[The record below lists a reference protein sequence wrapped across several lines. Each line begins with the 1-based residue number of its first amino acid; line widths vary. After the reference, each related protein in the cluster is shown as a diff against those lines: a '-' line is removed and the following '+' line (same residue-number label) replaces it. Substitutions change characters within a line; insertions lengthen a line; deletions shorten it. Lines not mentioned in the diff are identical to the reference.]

1 MIKRDRQRKTLSAV
15 FVLVCILALSGCM
28 NQPRW
33 RQHVSLDRPA
43 GTEKQGEIGGSGD
56 SEAAAMRPPVEE
68 ITVPAFERK
77 APQKKLPPPVK
88 PIEAHRVTMVDTP
101 VMINAERMP
110 LSDFIIHALGETLK
124 VAFVMD
130 EKMLNN
136 KKPITMRMP
145 EPMPPEKALEMIMGM
160 LEKYGYYLDEKA
172 GALYVLEKPPEPREP
187 RSPVDIR
194 VGTTPE
200 NSPAEIL
207 QVVPLRHVR
216 PADVEPLIKD
226 LFRSGVQV
234 KPYSRQNVIVLYGRA
249 SQMKPVMEFLE
260 TFDVPYLQKKKVFI
274 LRLTYWQTDEFIA
287 QLKSIME
294 GLGFIVA
301 KTPREP
307 GPLLMPI
314 KQLNA
319 VLVIAPDE
327 TTAGNILGWKE
338 KLDTP
343 EAAGTEFKAYTFIP
357 KYSLASE
364 LVESIQK
371 LYGSMPVTGRTAMQA
386 AAGPQRPAAARA
398 AVERK
403 DSSFESTG
411 LKMSADD
418 KKNMIIILSTPDVYR
433 NLLNLLQTLD
443 IPARQVLIE
452 ATIVSLKLTDE
463 LKYGVEWLIRNT
475 WNGDAYVLGTLGHLG
490 TGLSTDP
497 VGLSYSFLSRTGQF
511 RALINAYALANKAN
525 ILSTPRLMVL
535 DNMEATIQIGQD
547 VPTVTGQITD
557 VSGTTTSSTSVAQ
570 SIQYR
575 STGIMLKVKPTINT
589 EGLLTLEISQEVSK
603 VEGAGVGESP
613 IITTRKI
620 NTSVVA
626 THGQTIVLG
635 GLMEETSSL
644 TENKVP
650 LLGDIPFLGNLFKS
664 TGKTKE
670 KTELL
675 VLVTPTILTNADDAT
690 RVTRQ
695 LRDELKWIK

>member
-1 MIKRDRQRKTLSAV
+1 
-15 FVLVCILALSGCM
+15 M

>member
-1 MIKRDRQRKTLSAV
+1 
-15 FVLVCILALSGCM
+15 
-28 NQPRW
+28 
-33 RQHVSLDRPA
+33 
-43 GTEKQGEIGGSGD
+43 
-56 SEAAAMRPPVEE
+56 
-68 ITVPAFERK
+68 
-77 APQKKLPPPVK
+77 
-88 PIEAHRVTMVDTP
+88 
-101 VMINAERMP
+101 
-110 LSDFIIHALGETLK
+110 
-124 VAFVMD
+124 
-130 EKMLNN
+130 
-136 KKPITMRMP
+136 
-145 EPMPPEKALEMIMGM
+145 
-160 LEKYGYYLDEKA
+160 
-172 GALYVLEKPPEPREP
+172 
-187 RSPVDIR
+187 
-194 VGTTPE
+194 
-200 NSPAEIL
+200 
-207 QVVPLRHVR
+207 
-216 PADVEPLIKD
+216 
-226 LFRSGVQV
+226 
-234 KPYSRQNVIVLYGRA
+234 
-249 SQMKPVMEFLE
+249 
-260 TFDVPYLQKKKVFI
+260 
-274 LRLTYWQTDEFIA
+274 
-287 QLKSIME
+287 
-294 GLGFIVA
+294 
-301 KTPREP
+301 
-307 GPLLMPI
+307 MPI

-386 AAGPQRPAAARA
+386 AAVPQRPAAARA

-635 GLMEETSSL
+635 GLMEEPSSL

>member
-1 MIKRDRQRKTLSAV
+1 MIKRDRQRKTLSALL
-15 FVLVCILALSGCM
+15 VLLCILALSGCM

-43 GTEKQGEIGGSGD
+43 GTEKQGEIGGSGA
-56 SEAAAMRPPVEE
+56 SEPAAMRPQVEE

-77 APQKKLPPPVK
+77 APPKKLPPPVK
-88 PIEAHRVTMVDTP
+88 SIEAHRVTMVDTP

-145 EPMPPEKALEMIMGM
+145 EPMPPEKALDMIMGM

-187 RSPVDIR
+187 SSPVDIR

-226 LFRSGVQV
+226 LFRSGVKV

-327 TTAGNILGWKE
+327 TTARNILGWKE

-371 LYGSMPVTGRTAMQA
+371 LYGSMPVSGRTAMQA
-386 AAGPQRPAAARA
+386 AAGPQRPAAVRA

-475 WNGDAYVLGTLGHLG
+475 WNGDAYVMGTLGHLG

-603 VEGAGVGESP
+603 VEGAGVGDSP

-650 LLGDIPFLGNLFKS
+650 LLGDIPFIGNLFKS

-690 RVTRQ
+690 RVTHQ

>member
-1 MIKRDRQRKTLSAV
+1 MIKRDRQRTTLSAV

-475 WNGDAYVLGTLGHLG
+475 WNGDTYVLGTLGHLG

>member
-234 KPYSRQNVIVLYGRA
+234 KPYSRQNVIVLYGRP

>member
-1 MIKRDRQRKTLSAV
+1 MIKRDRQRTTLSAV